1 MITPQKERPRF
12 EAGAEQAQLRRNQVI
27 AASGTNLLV
36 GVWLICAPFAL
47 SYSGVSNALWNDI
60 ILGATIATLAGIRVL
75 GAYRQTW
82 LSWTNAT
89 LGCWLVIAPFVLG
102 YSDVNNAVGNDIV
115 VGVVVLMFALWS
127 AAASRTGASR
137 R

>member
-1 MITPQKERPRF
+1 MITQQKERPRF
-12 EAGAEQAQLRRNQVI
+12 EGGAEQAQLRRNQVI
-27 AASGTNLLV
+27 AVSGTNLLV

-60 ILGATIATLAGIRVL
+60 ILGATIATLAGLRVL

-82 LSWTNAT
+82 LSWTLEANRPNS
-89 LGCWLVIAPFVLG
+89 LFVELAM
-102 YSDVNNAVGNDIV
+102 AVEPRAV
-115 VGVVVLMFALWS
+115 S
-127 AAASRTGASR
+127 PRSRWEDRFSSGR